1 MKVVICD
8 DQAIVRQGLA
18 MLLRLEPEIEVVGL
32 AADGQEAVALV
43 AQTRPDLVLMDLM
56 MPGMNG
62 IQATAEIRDRF
73 PATAVLVLTTYDAD
87 EWVFDALRAGAAGY
101 LLKDAARE
109 VVVAAIK
116 GTGTGKTFLDPL
128 VAGKVVARAT
138 GNHATAAAAR
148 LRDLN
153 ERELAVLRLLGRG
166 RTNSEI
172 AERLHLADGTV
183 RNLVSSLLSKLGVAD
198 RTQAALLAVQYGVD
212 E

>member
-32 AADGQEAVALV
+32 AADGAAALALV
-43 AQTRPDLVLMDLM
+43 EQTRPDLVLMDLM
-56 MPGMNG
+56 MPVMNG
-62 IQATAEIRDRF
+62 IQATQEIRDRF
-73 PATAVLVLTTYDAD
+73 PATAVLILTTYDAD
-87 EWVFDALRAGAAGY
+87 EWVFDALRAGAVGY
-101 LLKDAARE
+101 MLKDATRE
-109 VVVAAIK
+109 AVVAAVK
-116 GTGTGKTFLDPL
+116 GTVSGKTFLDPS

-138 GNHATAAAAR
+138 GNPGVIASVR
-148 LRDLN
+148 LRDLS

-166 RTNSEI
+166 RTNTEI

-183 RNLVSSLLSKLGVAD
+183 RNLVSSLLSKLEVAD

>member
-1 MKVVICD
+1 
-8 DQAIVRQGLA
+8 
-18 MLLRLEPEIEVVGL
+18 
-32 AADGQEAVALV
+32 
-43 AQTRPDLVLMDLM
+43 M
-56 MPGMNG
+56 MPLMNG
-62 IQATAEIRDRF
+62 IQATQEIHDRF

-87 EWVFDALRAGAAGY
+87 EWVFDALRAGAVGY
-101 LLKDAARE
+101 LLKDATRE
-109 VVVAAIK
+109 AVVAAVK
-116 GTGTGKTFLDPL
+116 GTVTGKTFLDPG
-128 VAGKVVARAT
+128 VAGKVVTRAT
-138 GNHATAAAAR
+138 GNPAAVASAR

-166 RTNSEI
+166 RTNTEI